1 MTKTEI
7 ELLVKAFQ
15 VAGIDASKIAPANLF
30 EKSGKVAD
38 MLQVAVAEIDPLQAA
53 EWRIAA
59 DGGLSVATL
68 AELESGQEL
77 SQQAQRDL
85 WNHYPQFVADRQQE
99 AARVEAQQLAWL
111 DKEADKARR
120 AREGD
125 EAVDFQNAKAQ
136 AAAEAR
142 AASAKHAA
150 DMQRRIDEKR
160 SADARMAGV
169 MTNG

>member
-1 MTKTEI
+1 M
-7 ELLVKAFQ
+7 LAKACQ
-15 VAGIDASKIAPANLF
+15 MAGIDATKIKPENPF
-30 EKSGKVAD
+30 EKSGGTAGL
-38 MLQVAVAEIDPLQAA
+38 LQAAVAEIDPGQAA
-53 EWRIAA
+53 KWRVAA
-59 DGGLSVATL
+59 GGGLSVATL

-77 SQQAQRDL
+77 SQQAQLDL
-85 WNHYPQFVADRQQE
+85 WNHDPQFVAYRQQE

-150 DMQRRIDEKR
+150 VMQRRIDEKR